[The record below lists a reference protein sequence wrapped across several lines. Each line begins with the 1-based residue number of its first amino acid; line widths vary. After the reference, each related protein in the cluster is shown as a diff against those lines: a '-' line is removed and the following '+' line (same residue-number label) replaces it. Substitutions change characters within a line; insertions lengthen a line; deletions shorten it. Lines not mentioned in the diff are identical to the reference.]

1 MLDVQLSELLGDAP
15 AGVGE
20 ALDLVAGFDGALTHG
35 LARIGEEPAAALAA
49 LAGALAGSPIG
60 ERVAEAVEK
69 VTAGSVADEHLAALA
84 GARAALF
91 GAVHDALL
99 TRLDTALGRTR
110 APWPPAS
117 NPAGDSADGPAT
129 ADGSAGGSSNE
140 AAGGGAGVPDNLL
153 AGCRV
158 WLRELAIV
166 GWRGVD
172 HDLVSAADQ
181 TIEALLAV
189 PELRGL
195 AVLLDG
201 LAAELRAS
209 SPVATM
215 DRLPARRWA
224 DLWTRAM
231 LLSQHG
237 PWHAGGPGAE
247 RAAGAGGPGG
257 AELVSGRLL
266 ILGADVHEHAT
277 VVRVQIH
284 AVLEPAGGGPA
295 RLVRASMAA
304 AKVDTIVGPTVW
316 KLLRDQP
323 VLLSA
328 LAQHRSV
335 EITDMRLL
343 PGGDLVW
350 ENHRARAA
358 EESDPFATA
367 RVQLAAA
374 TPPPVTPLDRHPVRI
389 AEPVLVEGY
398 KCDGQSVDLGGNK
411 LPLDLDRLPS
421 CGPLTPALLKASTAC
436 IGLVRWDGGQWSL
449 QPLAVQAS
457 VKKQPVAAHNGDWAL
472 GPTDPKVAKAE
483 AKNGDVVAVLRERA
497 GRLLRK

>member
-1 MLDVQLSELLGDAP
+1 M
-15 AGVGE
+15 
-20 ALDLVAGFDGALTHG
+20 
-35 LARIGEEPAAALAA
+35 
-49 LAGALAGSPIG
+49 
-60 ERVAEAVEK
+60 EK
-69 VTAGSVADEHLAALA
+69 VAAGSVADEHLAALA
-84 GARAALF
+84 GGRAALF

-99 TRLDTALGRTR
+99 ARLDAALGRTR
-110 APWPPAS
+110 AVWEPAEGKAEV
-117 NPAGDSADGPAT
+117 AG
-129 ADGSAGGSSNE
+129 
-140 AAGGGAGVPDNLL
+140 NLL

-201 LAAELRAS
+201 LATELRAS

-237 PWHAGGPGAE
+237 PWHG
-247 RAAGAGGPGG
+247 GG
-257 AELVSGRLL
+257 AEPVSGRLL

-284 AVLEPAGGGPA
+284 AVLEPAGGAPA
-295 RLVRASMAA
+295 RLVRTSMAA

-316 KLLRDQP
+316 KLLGDQP

-335 EITDMRLL
+335 EITDMPLL

-350 ENHRARAA
+350 ENDRARAGRRPTRSPRPGSGSPPRRRRRSRRWTGTPYA
-358 EESDPFATA
+358 SPSPSSSRVTRATA
-367 RVQLAAA
+367 GRSTWAVPRSTSTSTGCRPRGRSPRRWSRRPRRASGWCAGTA
-374 TPPPVTPLDRHPVRI
+374 
-389 AEPVLVEGY
+389 
-398 KCDGQSVDLGGNK
+398 GGG
-411 LPLDLDRLPS
+411 RRS
-421 CGPLTPALLKASTAC
+421 
-436 IGLVRWDGGQWSL
+436 RW
-449 QPLAVQAS
+449 PC
-457 VKKQPVAAHNGDWAL
+457 
-472 GPTDPKVAKAE
+472 
-483 AKNGDVVAVLRERA
+483 RR
-497 GRLLRK
+497 R

>member
-15 AGVGE
+15 EGVDQ
-20 ALDLVAGFDGALTHG
+20 ALDLVAGFDGALTLG
-35 LARIGEEPAAALAA
+35 LARLGEEPAAALAA
-49 LAGALAGSPIG
+49 LAGALAGSPLG
-60 ERVAEAVEK
+60 DRVGEAVEK
-69 VTAGSVADEHLAALA
+69 VAAGSVADEHLAALA
-84 GARAALF
+84 GGRAALF

-99 TRLDTALGRTR
+99 ARLDGALGRTR
-110 APWPPAS
+110 AAWQPAES
-117 NPAGDSADGPAT
+117 EPEVA
-129 ADGSAGGSSNE
+129 E
-140 AAGGGAGVPDNLL
+140 NLL

-172 HDLVSAADQ
+172 HDLVSSADQ

-215 DRLPARRWA
+215 ERLPARRWA

-231 LLSQHG
+231 LLAQHG
-237 PWHAGGPGAE
+237 PWHG
-247 RAAGAGGPGG
+247 GG
-257 AELVSGRLL
+257 AEPVSGRML

-295 RLVRASMAA
+295 RLVRTSMAA

-335 EITDMRLL
+335 EITDMPLL

-350 ENHRARAA
+350 ENHRARAGDDA
-358 EESDPFATA
+358 DPFATA
-367 RVQLAAA
+367 RLQLAAA
-374 TPPPVTPLDRHPVRI
+374 TPPAVTPLDRHPVRI
-389 AEPVLVEGY
+389 AEPVFVEAY
-398 KCDGQSVDLGGNK
+398 KCDGQTIDLGGNK
-411 LPLDLDRLPS
+411 LALDLDRLPS
-421 CGPLTPALLKASTAC
+421 AGPLTPGLVKASTAC
-436 IGLVRWDGGQWSL
+436 IGLVRWDGGQWML
-449 QPLAVQAS
+449 QPLAVQAA

-483 AKNGDVVAVLRERA
+483 TKNGDVVAVLRERA